1 MRKITDS
8 DLTDLYN
15 DLCDVR
21 DNFTALEFAYS
32 EMCINFSRALAI
44 PVDRFRELCEI
55 FRKMITQEKG
65 ACADE

>member
-8 DLTDLYN
+8 DLKDLYD

-32 EMCINFSRALAI
+32 EMGINFSRALVI
-44 PVDRFRELCEI
+44 PVDRFREMCEI
-55 FRKMITQEKG
+55 FRKMIEAEEG
-65 ACADE
+65 ACTNE